1 MIKRLIKRILPG
13 INLTM
18 LFGASALMSASL
30 PSASAAPV
38 AVFGRE
44 AFFTLN
50 SSDTA
55 KLKNS
60 GFNTA
65 ILFVVDVEAN
75 GDLNYNGDHLIVQ
88 NGVYIGDANW
98 GARLAGLKVAP
109 TSITRIEVCTGG
121 AGAQSWANI
130 KNLIAT
136 NGTGST
142 SILYK
147 NFLALK
153 NALHMDAICNDDEV
167 AYDAT
172 SAATFNQMITTL
184 GMKNTLCPYNNR
196 TYWQGVFNNSAIDAI
211 YLQCY
216 DGGAGNDPATW
227 NGYFGGFKV
236 APGDWSNDGLATVA
250 SKFAA
255 WSPVI
260 NGGFIWQFEFISA
273 ADLASY
279 AAIINKAVD
288 PLAVTPGTGFSGIAA
303 YNQRVFPASTI
314 FTLTNASASSI
325 NWSLIITSSW
335 LNVSSSL
342 GTITAGAAALVTVSL
357 NTAVATNLPQGVYA
371 ANIVFSNKTSG
382 VTSARSF
389 ALNTAAV
396 NWPVTVNGFNVA
408 LLASNTATVGTPTA
422 TAFDIPNNYCFYQQG
437 LGGST
442 RGLPL
447 NGVFSSLSDSGTAF
461 QLGPY
466 GANDALILGGTRA
479 RSGTLILRTNEAF
492 SSLAILAASANGG
505 GQGTLVV
512 NFTDGS
518 KSPVF
523 AFNAQDWFY
532 TVTNVAVQGMG
543 RLKLGGNS
551 LAVEDNGDANPNL
564 YQTTVNLASLGLT
577 QRVVSITF
585 SNPAAAG
592 GSQTTAIF
600 ALSGAS
606 LNVPLKT
613 PAGLTAIP
621 GTNGTVQLS
630 WNAAAGAASYN
641 VKQSSVGVG
650 SFVPVGNTSAMSCT
664 VTGLANGS
672 TYYFV
677 VSSVGLNGESPNS
690 SPVSA
695 TPGSYLGWSFSDNP
709 VAYWPLNETAG
720 TVAFDAVHGNNG
732 LYVGGYV
739 LYTGG
744 VTGAGF
750 ASPHRAVLYN
760 GSSGY
765 TQIPRLIGGTDFS
778 IVFWVR
784 TTVTGGSPNWYNGQG
799 LVDGE
804 VSGTTGDFG
813 VALVGGKVGFGIG
826 NPDITLPS
834 VKTINNNLWHQVA
847 VTRNAG
853 SGAMSI
859 YIDGTFDSGTTGP
872 TGVRTNSPSLRIGS
886 LQTGTGF
893 FNGSISD
900 VAMYSQVLTANQ
912 IATLYS
918 AATGLF
924 YNVTMTNKWSGANLV
939 LSWPGNGKLLEATNL
954 AGPWTTNLSA
964 SPVTVTPDQ
973 PQKFYRVQTQ

>member
-1 MIKRLIKRILPG
+1 MLPPTNTSLLLGVLALLI
-13 INLTM
+13 
-18 LFGASALMSASL
+18 FSL
-30 PSASAAPV
+30 SSTNAAPV

-75 GDLNYNGDHLIVQ
+75 GDLNYNGDHLIVT
-88 NGVYIGDANW
+88 NGVYMGDAGW
-98 GARLAGLKVAP
+98 PARLAALKVAP
-109 TSITRIEVCTGG
+109 TSINRIEVCTGG
-121 AGAQSWANI
+121 AGAQSWAHI
-130 KNLIAT
+130 KSLIAT

-172 SAATFNQMITTL
+172 SAATFNQMITAL
-184 GMKNTLCPYNNR
+184 GLKNTLCPYNNR
-196 TYWQGVFNNSAIDAI
+196 TYWQSVFNNSAIDAI

-216 DGGAGNDPATW
+216 DGGAGNNPATW

-273 ADLASY
+273 ADLAHY

-288 PLAVTPGTGFSGIAA
+288 PLVVTPGTGFSGIAA
-303 YNQRVFPASTI
+303 YNQRVFPANTV
-314 FTLTNASASSI
+314 FTLTNNGTSSLSWSVI
-325 NWSLIITSSW
+325 NTSSW

-342 GTITAGAAALVTVSL
+342 GTLAAGAAAPVTVSL
-357 NTAVATNLPQGVYA
+357 NTSVATNLAQGAYA
-371 ANIVFSNKTSG
+371 ANVIFSNKTSG
-382 VTSARSF
+382 ATSARSF
-389 ALNTAAV
+389 MLNAAV
-396 NWPVTVNGFNVA
+396 ANWPIALNGFNAA
-408 LLASNTATVGTPTA
+408 LLAPNTATAGSPGA
-422 TAFDIPNNYCFYQQG
+422 TAFDVPNNYCFYQQG
-437 LGGST
+437 LSGGT

-447 NGVFSSLSDSGTAF
+447 NGVFSSQSDSSTAF

-466 GANDALILGGTRA
+466 GASDALLLGNGYPA
-479 RSGTLILRTNEAF
+479 SGTLTLATPEAF
-492 SSLAILAASANGG
+492 NSLTILASSANGG
-505 GQGTLVV
+505 GQGTFVV

-518 KSPVF
+518 HSLAF
-523 AFNAQDWFY
+523 AYNAQDWFY
-532 TVTNVAVQGMG
+532 VVTNVAIQGFG
-543 RLKLGGNS
+543 RLGLGSS
-551 LAVEDNGDANPNL
+551 LNIQDNGDTNPNL
-564 YQTTVNLASLGLT
+564 YQTTIYLAALGLT
-577 QRVVSITF
+577 KPVASIMF
-585 SNPAAAG
+585 SKPAG
-592 GSQTTAIF
+592 GTTQTTAIF
-600 ALSGAS
+600 AVSGMPAS
-606 LNVPLKT
+606 VPVQT
-613 PAGLTAIP
+613 PTGLAAIP
-621 GTNGTVQLS
+621 GTNGTVQLF
-630 WNAAAGAASYN
+630 WNASPGATNYN
-641 VKQSSVGVG
+641 VRQSSTSGG
-650 SFVPVGNTSAMSCT
+650 SYSPIASVAGTNLT

-672 TYYFV
+672 TYYFT
-677 VSSVGLNGESPNS
+677 VSAVGTMNESAGS

-695 TPGSYLGWSFSDNP
+695 TPGSYLGWAFAANL
-709 VAYWPLNETAG
+709 VAYWPLSEMIGPVANEL
-720 TVAFDAVHGNNG
+720 VHGNNG
-732 LYVGGYV
+732 MYAGGYV

-744 VTGAGF
+744 VVGAGF

-765 TQIPRLIGGTDFS
+765 TQIPRLIGDTDFS
-778 IVFWVR
+778 IIFWVR
-784 TTVTGGSPNWYNGQG
+784 TLATGGTPNWYNGSG

-813 VALVGGKVGFGIG
+813 VALVGGKVGLGIG
-826 NPDITLPS
+826 NPDTTLAS
-834 VKTINNNLWHQVA
+834 VKAINNNLWHQVV

-859 YIDGTFDSGTTGP
+859 YIDGALDSSITGP
-872 TGVRTNSPSLRIGS
+872 AGVRTNSPALRIGS

-893 FNGSISD
+893 FSGSISD

-912 IATLYS
+912 IATLYR

-924 YNVTMTNKWSGANLV
+924 YNVTVTNQWSGANLV

-954 AGPWTTNLSA
+954 AGPWSTNVA
-964 SPVTVTPDQ
+964 PSPVTIVPNQ